1 MSNINLNIQFSAEL
15 TEDQVGQILTKA
27 LEAEFG
33 KTVKTITYNLREV
46 SDPMDR
52 FSRKVF
58 SGCKVTFDPRDVGS
72 PKPYD
77 R

>member
-1 MSNINLNIQFSAEL
+1 MANINLNIQFSAEL
-15 TEDQVGQILTKA
+15 TEAQVGQVLTKA

-33 KTVKTITYNLREV
+33 KTVKTITYNLHEV

-52 FSRKVF
+52 FSRTVF
-58 SGCKVTFDPRDVGS
+58 SGCKVTFEPRSDGS
-72 PKPYD
+72 SNQFD

>member
-15 TEDQVGQILTKA
+15 TEAQVGQVLTKA

-33 KTVKTITYNLREV
+33 KTVKTITYTMREV

-52 FSRKVF
+52 FSRTVF
-58 SGCKVTFDPRDVGS
+58 SGCKVTFDPHSVGS
-72 PKPYD
+72 DNPYN